1 MKITDVK
8 VTPVTVP
15 LEAPLR
21 WSMGVETGTTRSIIE
36 IKSDTGEVG
45 IGETYGGNETAAKI
59 LAFKNLLIGEDPFE
73 FNKIYNKF
81 VNYFRIPYEASF
93 PPHAYAGIEIAL
105 LDLAGK
111 ELNKPVSAV
120 MGGTLRTRLKFAG
133 YLFYRYEGE
142 KGIGGEN
149 DAEGILKYANDL
161 VDEYKYDTLKL
172 KGGAV
177 PPKEEVR
184 SMQVLRREFGDKMD
198 LRFDPNAAWSVGT
211 SITMIK
217 KMEDLNLEFIED
229 PAWGI
234 SGMSLVRKDI
244 KTPLATNMFVI
255 NFDQIPVSIQMRPID
270 IIMGDI
276 HYWGGPRQMRRVENI
291 AEVFTLGVSMH
302 SDRELGISTAAV
314 LHYLASSH
322 YIYQAADT
330 HYQHQ
335 LDDIISE
342 PFDFRG
348 GYVDLP
354 KGSGLGVDIDEA
366 KVKKYNEYYKQ
377 HGDVNEFI
385 DPTRPGW
392 IAKIPLW

>member
-1 MKITDVK
+1 MKIKELK

-21 WSMGVETGTTRSIIE
+21 WSMGVETGTTRCVIE
-36 IKSDTGEVG
+36 IKSDTGETG

-59 LAFKNLLIGEDPFE
+59 LAFKDLLIGEDPFE

-93 PPHAYAGIEIAL
+93 PVHAYAGIEIAL
-105 LDLAGK
+105 LDLVGK
-111 ELNKPVSAV
+111 ELNKPVSAIL
-120 MGGTLRTRLKFAG
+120 GGTLKNRLKFSG
-133 YLFYRYEGE
+133 YLFYRY
-142 KGIGGEN
+142 KGKNGVGGEN
-149 DAEGILKYANDL
+149 DAESILKYANNL

-172 KGGAV
+172 KGGAI
-177 PPKEEVR
+177 PPYEEVR
-184 SMQVLRREFGDKMD
+184 TMKVLRDQFGEKME
-198 LRFDPNAAWSVGT
+198 LRFDPNAAWSVST

-217 KMEDLNLEFIED
+217 KMENLYLEFIED
-229 PAWGI
+229 PAWGM

-255 NFDQIPVSIQMRPID
+255 NFDQIPAAIQMRPID

-276 HYWGGPRQMRRVENI
+276 HYWGGPRQMRKVENI

-335 LDDIISE
+335 LDDIITK
-342 PFDFRG
+342 PFDFKG

-354 KGSGLGVDIDEA
+354 KGSGLGVEIDET
-366 KVKKYNEYYKQ
+366 KIKKYNEYYRL
-377 HGDVNEFI
+377 HGDVNEFV
-385 DPTRPGW
+385 DPKRPGW
-392 IAKIPLW
+392 SAKIPLW